1 MTSATDHMTPEPAP
15 KFRRRRQGADAAAA
29 LGLSDLPGH
38 TVSKDDLP
46 ADVPPTPPRVEDRGG
61 TSRTDEGGVGEAA
74 QSSGRTAPVLPTS
87 AAAAHRGAGAR
98 VVQPL
103 PPTESAP
110 GPNRTQGSPL
120 LTAVPQREAAIRPA
134 ARDDVATDDQPLD
147 IVLDLPTQQTPI
159 YIDSAI
165 LGKVK
170 KLTQVEQITYAT
182 VVMDAIDA
190 ALESGLLEGLVRAR
204 QVVERHEGSRFPA
217 RRASRRRARGSG
229 SSRVLWPVQMTE
241 EERAVLGD
249 LEAETAA
256 PSRSALVSAA
266 VEWYVETPK
275 IRRRITGGPGR

>member
-1 MTSATDHMTPEPAP
+1 
-15 KFRRRRQGADAAAA
+15 
-29 LGLSDLPGH
+29 
-38 TVSKDDLP
+38 
-46 ADVPPTPPRVEDRGG
+46 
-61 TSRTDEGGVGEAA
+61 
-74 QSSGRTAPVLPTS
+74 
-87 AAAAHRGAGAR
+87 